1 MNILIKKLRKNC
13 SKIAA
18 MAVISAVVV
27 VIILVSRVRV
37 DANNSYGSCL
47 LYTSPSP
54 RDTR

>member
-27 VIILVSRVRV
+27 VIILVSRVMPEEY
-37 DANNSYGSCL
+37 AAPL
-47 LYTSPSP
+47 
-54 RDTR
+54 